1 MESSKEIKDDTI
13 KSGDGIWSAFSWDNR
28 DTEADDLPM
37 MNSIAWPLCECD
49 FYSPTQINN
58 LFQTFEIQ
66 VLHF

>member
-1 MESSKEIKDDTI
+1 M
-13 KSGDGIWSAFSWDNR
+13 KSGDGIWTAFWWDNR

-37 MNSIAWPLCECD
+37 MNSIAWPLSECY
-49 FYSPTQINN
+49 FYSRTQINY